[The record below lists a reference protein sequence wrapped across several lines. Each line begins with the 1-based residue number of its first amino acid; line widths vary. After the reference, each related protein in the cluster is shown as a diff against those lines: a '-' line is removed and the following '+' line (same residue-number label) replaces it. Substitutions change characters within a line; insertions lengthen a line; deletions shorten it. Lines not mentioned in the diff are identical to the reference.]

1 MKVDSFLDHIAYT
14 FEEQETVYQLGL
26 RYIKKLPIREIIPFV
41 KVVHDGCD
49 RVMYEKEQL
58 HNLCEIALALTNSEL
73 AIALKQFCENMF
85 AIEDT
90 DYIAMTAIDVKYER
104 LLYDTK
110 QKAIRMIVLPVQ
122 SPCDFHD
129 GESWGNA
136 FRRMLLMLLHTIFKE
151 SPEKYQ
157 EAYYAIMDETKNEKD
172 VLAYMR
178 EYSFGVQKV
187 EEKVAVEKSKETK
200 QEETAVRKLCLEH
213 TGVLGSLIFVVTKP
227 EYILGK
233 ASSSVDG
240 VIPST
245 DMISRRHCAIYQ
257 AQDRYAVEDL
267 GSTNGTK
274 INGYRI
280 DPGQR
285 FYLNHGDVLSLAD
298 VDFNVVIS

>member
-1 MKVDSFLDHIAYT
+1 MKVDSYLDHIAYT
-14 FEEQETVYQLGL
+14 YEDQEAVYQLGM
-26 RYIKKLPIREIIPFV
+26 RYIKKLPIKEVLPFV

-58 HNLCEIALALTNSEL
+58 HNLCEIVPTLTNSEL
-73 AIALKQFCENMF
+73 AIALKQFCANML

-122 SPCDFHD
+122 APCDFHD

-136 FRRMLLMLLHTIFKE
+136 FRRMLLMLFHTIFKE

-157 EAYYAIMDETKNEKD
+157 EAYYAIMDETKNDKD
-172 VLAYMR
+172 VLIYMHD
-178 EYSFGVQKV
+178 YSFGVQKV
-187 EEKVAVEKSKETK
+187 EEKAVEEQTKETK
-200 QEETAVRKLCLEH
+200 KEETAVRKLRLEH
-213 TGVLGSLIFVVTKP
+213 TGALGSLIFVVTKP

-233 ASSSVDG
+233 ASNSADG

-245 DMISRRHCAIYQ
+245 DMISRRHCVIYQ
-257 AQDRYAVEDL
+257 AQDRYTVEDL